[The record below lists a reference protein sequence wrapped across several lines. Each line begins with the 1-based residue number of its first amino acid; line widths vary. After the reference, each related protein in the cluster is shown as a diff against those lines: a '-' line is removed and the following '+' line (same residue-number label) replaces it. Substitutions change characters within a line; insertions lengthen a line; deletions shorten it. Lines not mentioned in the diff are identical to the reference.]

1 MTELTDLTELKCQS
15 IIPTSMPKRVSPI
28 VENCII
34 RSYFEGK
41 GRDETAEICG
51 SSGGTVSSD
60 WREFERKI
68 GPPGG
73 DLRDLAVK
81 MRKMNLTIGDASRG
95 ASLYGLLQEIGVEEE
110 GLKTFSKDLARAL
123 RPRD

>member
-1 MTELTDLTELKCQS
+1 MDKLDLGKKELKCQS
-15 IIPTSMPKRVSPI
+15 IPSISMPKWVSPE

-51 SSGGTVSSD
+51 SSGGKVSSD

-68 GPPGG
+68 PEVL
-73 DLRDLAVK
+73 D
-81 MRKMNLTIGDASRG
+81 
-95 ASLYGLLQEIGVEEE
+95 
-110 GLKTFSKDLARAL
+110 
-123 RPRD
+123 